1 MMPLIFGEPGKT
13 YFIKK
18 FREMTVYAVVL
29 RTWVFLR
36 KTGNGCFNNCAGM
49 IVRIKDTRVA
59 VSREL
64 AGRIM
69 I

>member
-1 MMPLIFGEPGKT
+1 MPLIFGEPGKT

-18 FREMTVYAVVL
+18 VSGNDSLRRRIEDMGFSCERPVTVVS
-29 RTWVFLR
+29 
-36 KTGNGCFNNCAGM
+36 NNCAGM